1 MYLSRLILNPR
12 NKRARRDLVDCGEM
26 HRTVMNAFPP
36 GIGPARSQFGVLHR
50 VDVRSDGEVTLFVQ
64 SRQRPDWSHLP
75 PDYLLDQPACKPVAS
90 IYAGLTAGSVLRFRL
105 RANPTRKIDTKS
117 DASGRRRHGR
127 RVEFRTEA
135 ECTGWLQRKAQ
146 AGGFELLSVRL
157 NPAVPDVTA
166 RPEGSSIRLTGT
178 QQDGTPRP
186 LTFAAVLFEGHLR
199 VTDVDQF
206 LATLEKGIGPGKA
219 YGLGLLSVAAPSG

>member
-1 MYLSRLILNPR
+1 MYLSRLILNSR
-12 NKRARRDLVDCGEM
+12 NKQARRDLADCGEM
-26 HRTVMNAFPP
+26 HRTVMSAFPP
-36 GIGPARSQFGVLHR
+36 GSGPARAQFGVLYR
-50 VDVRSDGEVTLFVQ
+50 VDVKTDGTVTLYVQ
-64 SRQRPDWSHLP
+64 SRERPDWSHLP
-75 PDYLLDQPACKPVAS
+75 PDYLLDQPACRPLAS

-105 RANPTRKIDTKS
+105 RANPTRKIDTRS
-117 DASGRRRHGR
+117 DASGRRHGR
-127 RVEFRTEA
+127 RVEFRKEP

-166 RPEGSSIRLTGT
+166 RPEGSFTRLTGSR
-178 QQDGTPRP
+178 QDDAAHP

-199 VTDVDQF
+199 VTDAERF

-219 YGLGLLSVAAPSG
+219 YGLGLLSVAPPSG